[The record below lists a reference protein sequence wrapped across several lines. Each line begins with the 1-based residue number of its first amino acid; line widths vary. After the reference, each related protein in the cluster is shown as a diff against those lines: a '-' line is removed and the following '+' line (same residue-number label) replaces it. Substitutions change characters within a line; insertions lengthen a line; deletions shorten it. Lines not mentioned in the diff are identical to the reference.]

1 MQKTIMRKYAR
12 LIARTGANI
21 QKGQPVRL
29 FINADQYEFATV
41 MVDECYKAGASRVD
55 IDWSWQP
62 ITKLNYRHRTVK
74 SLSTVQKWE
83 EERLKLMTEEYPCRI
98 FIVSDDPDGLKGV
111 NQKKM
116 QKAQIARYPIIKP
129 YRDAIE
135 SKHQWTIAAIPSYV
149 WAKKIFPDL
158 KKNAAYEKLWE
169 AILSTV
175 HVTKDND
182 PVEAW
187 DRHNA
192 DLKNRCEWLNSY
204 KFDYLTYHSA
214 NGTDFKAWLI
224 PEGHWCGGAEATKQ
238 GVVFNPNLPTEEVF
252 TSPMKGRAEG
262 KLVATKPLSYEGQ
275 LIENF
280 SITFKDGKAV
290 EWEAEKGKELLDK
303 MIGMDE
309 GSAMLGEL
317 ALIPKESPINQSGIL
332 YYETLFDE
340 NATCHV
346 ALGAGFNDTIDGY
359 LDKTNEECR
368 ELGINDSIIHVDFM
382 IGADDLEITGYKD
395 GVATPIFRNGTWAD

>member
-21 QKGQPVRL
+21 QKGQTVRL
-29 FINADQYEFATV
+29 FINADQYEFATI

-55 IDWSWQP
+55 IDWDWQP
-62 ITKLNYRHRTVK
+62 ITKLDYRYRTLK
-74 SLSTVQKWE
+74 SLSTVQKWQ

-98 FIVSDDPDGLKGV
+98 FIVSDDPDGLKGI

-116 QKAQIARYPIIKP
+116 QKAQQARYPIIKP

-169 AILSTV
+169 AILATV

-192 DLKNRCEWLNSY
+192 DLKNRCEWLNSF
-204 KFDYLTYHSA
+204 KFDYLEYHSA

-238 GVVFNPNLPTEEVF
+238 GVIFNPNLPTEEVF

-368 ELGINDSIIHVDFM
+368 ALGINDSIIHVDFM
-382 IGADDLEITGYKD
+382 IGSDDLEIIGYKD
-395 GVATPIFRNGTWAD
+395 GVATPIFKNGTWAD

>member
-1 MQKTIMRKYAR
+1 MQKTVIRKYAR
-12 LIARTGANI
+12 LIARVGANI
-21 QKGQPVRL
+21 KKGQPVRL
-29 FINADQYEFATV
+29 FINADQYDFATV
-41 MVDECYKAGASRVD
+41 LVDECYKAGASRVE
-55 IDWSWQP
+55 IDWNWQP
-62 ITKLNYRHRTVK
+62 ITKLDYRHRTVR
-74 SLSTVQKWE
+74 SLSVVQKWE
-83 EERLKLMTEEYPCRI
+83 EERLKQMTEEYPCRI
-98 FIVSDDPDGLKGV
+98 FIISDDPDGLKGV
-111 NQKKM
+111 NQTKM
-116 QKAQIARYPIIKP
+116 QKAQIARYSIIKP

-135 SKHQWTIAAIPSYV
+135 SKHQWTIAAVPSYV
-149 WAKKIFPDL
+149 WAKKIFPEL

-169 AILSTV
+169 EILATV

-182 PVEAW
+182 PVAAW
-187 DRHNA
+187 EEHNRQ
-192 DLKNRCEWLNSY
+192 LEERCNWLSTC
-204 KFDYLTYHSA
+204 KFDYLEYKSA

-238 GVVFNPNLPTEEVF
+238 GVVFNPNMPTEEVF

-280 SITFKDGKAV
+280 SVTFKDGRAV
-290 EWEAEKGKELLDK
+290 AWEAEKGKELLDK

-309 GSAMLGEL
+309 GAAMLGEL
-317 ALIPKESPINQSGIL
+317 ALIPKDSPINESGIL

-340 NATCHV
+340 NAACHV

-368 ELGINDSIIHVDFM
+368 ALGINDSIIHVDFM
-382 IGADDLEITGYKD
+382 IGVDDLSVTGYKD
-395 GVATPIFRNGTWAD
+395 GVATPIFRSGTWAK

>member
-21 QKGQPVRL
+21 QKGQTVRL
-29 FINADQYEFATV
+29 FINADQYEFATI

-55 IDWSWQP
+55 IDWDWQP
-62 ITKLNYRHRTVK
+62 ITKLDYRYRTLK
-74 SLSTVQKWE
+74 SLSTVQKWQ

-98 FIVSDDPDGLKGV
+98 FIVSDDPDGLKGI

-116 QKAQIARYPIIKP
+116 QKAQQARYPIVKP

-169 AILSTV
+169 AILATV

-192 DLKNRCEWLNSY
+192 DLNNRCEWLNSF
-204 KFDYLTYHSA
+204 KFDYLEYHSA

-238 GVVFNPNLPTEEVF
+238 GVIFNPNLPTEEVF

-368 ELGINDSIIHVDFM
+368 ALGINDSIIHVDFM
-382 IGADDLEITGYKD
+382 IGSDDLEITGYKD

>member
-21 QKGQPVRL
+21 QKGQAVRL
-29 FINADQYEFATV
+29 FINADQFEFATI

-98 FIVSDDPDGLKGV
+98 FIVSDDPDGLKGI

-359 LDKTNEECR
+359 LDKTTEECR

-382 IGADDLEITGYKD
+382 IGSDDLEITGYKD